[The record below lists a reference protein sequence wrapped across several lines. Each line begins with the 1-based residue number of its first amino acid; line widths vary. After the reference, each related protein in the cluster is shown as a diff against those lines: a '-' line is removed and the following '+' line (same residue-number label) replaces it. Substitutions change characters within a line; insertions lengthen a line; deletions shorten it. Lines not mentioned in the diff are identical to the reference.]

1 MKLNTNKI
9 KQELKRLGKSQ
20 SWLATKMKV
29 SRQLLFYMI
38 KSKKITHAE
47 RIAKA
52 LNLDPRDL
60 IQ

>member
-1 MKLNTNKI
+1 MELNTLKI
-9 KQELKRLGKSQ
+9 KQELERLGENQ
-20 SWLATKMKV
+20 AWLANKMKV

-47 RIAKA
+47 KIAKA

-60 IQ
+60 IK

>member
-1 MKLNTNKI
+1 MELNITKI
-9 KQELKRLGKSQ
+9 KQELERLGKNQ
-20 SWLATKMKV
+20 SWLAAKMKC
-29 SRQLLFYMI
+29 SRQLLFYMV

-60 IQ
+60 IK